1 MRKKSFEK
9 DLAFWQR
16 MAPNYDRHVKWL
28 GKSREQVIHHLREQL
43 QGAERILDVGTGT
56 GHIALSLADVVQEV
70 DGVDPS
76 PLMLQEARVK
86 AEAKNLPNVRFS
98 EQDAYGL
105 KFADGTFDAVIIS
118 HVLHIIDRPDLALSE
133 ARRVLKNGGLL
144 IAPTYCHGLSRILSF
159 IARNFLKQPVH
170 FRFKPDDLVTLV
182 RASGFEVFRCVVLQ
196 DKIPVAFLV
205 ARLS

>member
-1 MRKKSFEK
+1 MKEKAFEK

-28 GKSREQVIHHLREQL
+28 GKSQEQVIHHLRDQL

-56 GHIALSLADVVQEV
+56 GNIALALAEVVQEV

-86 AEAKNLPNVRFS
+86 AEAKNLQNVKFS
-98 EQDAYGL
+98 EQDAYEL
-105 KFADGTFDAVIIS
+105 KFPDGTFDAVIIS
-118 HVLHIIDRPDLALSE
+118 HVLHIIDKPELALSE

-170 FRFKPDDLVTLV
+170 FRFTPDDLVELV
-182 RASGFEVFRCVVLQ
+182 RASGFEVFRCEILP
-196 DKIPVAFLV
+196 DIIPVAFVV